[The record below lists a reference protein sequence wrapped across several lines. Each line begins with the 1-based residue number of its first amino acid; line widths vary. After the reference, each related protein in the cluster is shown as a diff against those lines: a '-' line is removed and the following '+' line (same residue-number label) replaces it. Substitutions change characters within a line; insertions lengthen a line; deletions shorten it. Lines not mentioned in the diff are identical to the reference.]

1 MLHARH
7 DEGEADLN
15 SFTLELHDSMQSE
28 RIENVVSFVGED
40 ASGSFGI
47 LANHARMMTTL
58 VYGLARYRL
67 HRNNPWQYL
76 AMPGAVLWFSDN
88 TLSICCRRYLR
99 DENYERISRLITD
112 ELLAEEQ
119 SLRELHESL
128 EQMEEAMLKQMWALG
143 QKGIHL

>member
-1 MLHARH
+1 MK
-7 DEGEADLN
+7 G
-15 SFTLELHDSMQSE
+15 FTLQLHDSTQSE
-28 RIENVVSFVGED
+28 RIEGVVSFVGED

-67 HRNNPWQYL
+67 DNNAPWQYL

-88 TLSICCRRYLR
+88 TLSICCRHYLR
-99 DENYERISRLITD
+99 DEDYERISHRIGD

-119 SLRELHESL
+119 ELHELHESL
-128 EQMEEAMLKQMWALG
+128 RLMEETLLKQMWELG
-143 QKGIHL
+143 QKGIHF